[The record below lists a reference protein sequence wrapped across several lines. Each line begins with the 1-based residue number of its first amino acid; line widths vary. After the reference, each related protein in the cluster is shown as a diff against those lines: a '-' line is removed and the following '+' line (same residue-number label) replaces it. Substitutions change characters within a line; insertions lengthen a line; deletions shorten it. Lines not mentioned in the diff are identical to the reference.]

1 MDYNFGKLIEESKKS
16 CKTKSDF
23 ISKIDNENALVSVIN
38 DGQSYIQR
46 SQYTKRL
53 DIAKFYAQTGVI
65 TESDEYSD
73 ELRKLVLGF
82 K

>member
-1 MDYNFGKLIEESKKS
+1 MDYNFGKFIEESKNS

-23 ISKIDNENALVSVIN
+23 ISKIDKEKALVSEIH
-38 DGQSYIQR
+38 DGLSYELR
-46 SQYTKRL
+46 TKYSKSL

-73 ELRKLVLGF
+73 DLRMLVLGF
-82 K
+82 R